1 MATYKGKDVTVN
13 GTPQQISQKFADL
26 TVLEPALDR
35 LPDAER
41 QKIGDISFTPDAI
54 IMNNPQ
60 TGQIKFVV
68 SERTDHR
75 IAMTCQGGPLPISMD
90 ITLKAINDTDTLMS
104 TGLELDIP
112 LFLRPVV
119 GPYLSKALDQITDLL
134 ANIAKA

>member
-68 SERTDHR
+68 SERTDNR
-75 IAMTCQGGPLPISMD
+75 ISLTCQGGPLPINMD
-90 ITLKAINDTDTLMS
+90 ISLKAIGDTQTLMS
-104 TGLELDIP
+104 AGLELDIP

-119 GPYLSKALDQITDLL
+119 GPYLTKAVDQVSDLL